1 MVWPPSGRRLIALGA
16 LGSAT
21 ATVVIGLLGVI
32 QHPLVI
38 ALSFVGVIALLEG
51 VIFVVTTS
59 GRTRWVGAAVAIAGV
74 IAWIWIL
81 IDGDVINSVVAMI
94 VTGLLTTVLTLLALR
109 PVPIGRPPRKCPHR
123 PGRSS

>member
-1 MVWPPSGRRLIALGA
+1 MVWPPSGRQLIALGA

-38 ALSFVGVIALLEG
+38 ALSFVAVIALFEG

-59 GRTRWVGAAVAIAGV
+59 GRTRRLRAGR
-74 IAWIWIL
+74 
-81 IDGDVINSVVAMI
+81 GGS
-94 VTGLLTTVLTLLALR
+94 G
-109 PVPIGRPPRKCPHR
+109 PPS
-123 PGRSS
+123 RSPASSRGSGS